1 MKYRQ
6 QKMLGAVR
14 TKRMGRSSEAKA
26 ALRAKFIERARS
38 YIGVVSSGAAAGGKW
53 RSRVAEFPSYK
64 FESTLYHSIQHHFRC
79 LACRRRERGWWPV
92 SRLP

>member
-1 MKYRQ
+1 MHIEIYLGGSSPTDKERTIGSRF
-6 QKMLGAVR
+6 QKG
-14 TKRMGRSSEAKA
+14 
-26 ALRAKFIERARS
+26 
-38 YIGVVSSGAAAGGKW
+38 
-53 RSRVAEFPSYK
+53 RVAEFPSYK